1 MRQAKS
7 ISPENKIAQYNK
19 ENAKLK
25 TEIESLK
32 KEQNQ
37 QGAVLAAVQ
46 KKVANIQAIINTY
59 NAEISRINGI
69 IAENKEKIAA
79 KEADIAQDKLDYK
92 KRIRAIYMSEWD
104 SQLKVLLDA
113 DSFSEYLQLQKLTEA
128 VSAKCNQRGKPRF
141 ARRAG

>member
-1 MRQAKS
+1 MSTTDSK
-7 ISPENKIAQYNK
+7 IS
-19 ENAKLK
+19 
-25 TEIESLK
+25 
-32 KEQNQ
+32 
-37 QGAVLAAVQ
+37 VV
-46 KKVANIQAIINTY
+46 INTY

-113 DSFSEYLQLQKLTEA
+113 DSFSEYLQLCL
-128 VSAKCNQRGKPRF
+128 S
-141 ARRAG
+141 